1 MMTDYVK
8 STILEFQEKEIT
20 EHFVYKRLSE
30 KSKGR
35 NAIILK
41 RISEDELKHYNEWK
55 KYTQR
60 EVQPSHINVSR
71 YLFFYY
77 IFGLTFVMKIL
88 EGNEKKAQEAYNKI
102 SDNIPNISELITD
115 EVEHENM
122 LIGMIDDKRLN
133 YLSSMIQGLNDALI
147 GLAGQIAG
155 FTFALQNTQLI
166 GFAGLIAGFAQFL
179 SNSASEIEIYF
190 SQKTEENRASLVS
203 SLYMGASYMITVIIL
218 IIPYFIFSNYYVALS
233 LNISITLIII
243 GFFTFF
249 VSVVKDISIRE
260 MFLAMFTVS
269 FCVSAI
275 SFTIGW
281 ITKVLLNL

>member
-1 MMTDYVK
+1 MMTEYMK
-8 STILEFQEKEIT
+8 SIILKFQEKEIT
-20 EHFVYKRLSE
+20 EHFVYERLSE

-60 EVQPSHINVSR
+60 EIQPKNINVSR

-88 EGNEKKAQEAYNKI
+88 EGNEKKTQDAYNKI
-102 SDNIPNISELITD
+102 SDKIPNISELITD

-147 GLAGQIAG
+147 GLAGQMAG

-190 SQKTEENRASLVS
+190 SQKTEENRASLVT
-203 SLYMGASYMITVIIL
+203 SLNMGASYIITVIIL
-218 IIPYFIFSNYYVALS
+218 IIPYFIFSNYYVALL
-233 LNISITLIII
+233 LNILITLIII

-249 VSVVKDISIRE
+249 VSVVKEISIRE
-260 MFLAMFTVS
+260 MFFAMFTVS
-269 FCVSAI
+269 FSVSAI